1 MDIQHVFIP
10 DHFLFRVARK
20 EDGSQPFSVL
30 MNEQVSNPLPPKL
43 TSQINAGA
51 IWARV
56 CSLLCE
62 LAVSELREISLKKF
76 AVLLVQCDEVIK

>member
-1 MDIQHVFIP
+1 M
-10 DHFLFRVARK
+10 
-20 EDGSQPFSVL
+20 DGSQPFSVL
-30 MNEQVSNPLPPKL
+30 MNEQVSNLLPTKL

-62 LAVSELREISLKKF
+62 LGVSELGEIRFKKF
-76 AVLLVQCDEVIK
+76 AVLPVQCDEVIK

>member
-1 MDIQHVFIP
+1 MFLYWTIFSLECHVM
-10 DHFLFRVARK
+10 
-20 EDGSQPFSVL
+20 GSQRFSVL
-30 MNEQVSNPLPPKL
+30 MNEQVSNLLPPKL

-62 LAVSELREISLKKF
+62 LAVSELREIRLKKICR
-76 AVLLVQCDEVIK
+76 AAGSM

>member
-1 MDIQHVFIP
+1 M
-10 DHFLFRVARK
+10 
-20 EDGSQPFSVL
+20 DGSQPFSVL
-30 MNEQVSNPLPPKL
+30 MNEQVSNLLPPKL

-62 LAVSELREISLKKF
+62 LAVSELREIRLKKF
-76 AVLLVQCDEVIK
+76 AVLPVQCDEVIKLRELLSNDNWVSKIL

>member
-1 MDIQHVFIP
+1 M
-10 DHFLFRVARK
+10 
-20 EDGSQPFSVL
+20 DGSQPFSVL
-30 MNEQVSNPLPPKL
+30 MNEQVSNLLPPKL

-62 LAVSELREISLKKF
+62 LAVSELREIRLKKICR
-76 AVLLVQCDEVIK
+76 AAGSMWWSDKIARITVEWQLRP